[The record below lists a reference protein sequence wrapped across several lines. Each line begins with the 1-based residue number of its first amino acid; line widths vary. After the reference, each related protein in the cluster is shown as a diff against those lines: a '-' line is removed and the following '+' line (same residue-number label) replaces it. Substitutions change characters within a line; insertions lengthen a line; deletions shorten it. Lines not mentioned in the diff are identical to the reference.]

1 LFSYFANIL
10 ATAEDRQNF
19 TEMFMLLDSDG
30 NGTLTAEEFEEGM
43 DRFEQIEDKAKLK
56 ELTKIVVKKGQSME
70 L

>member
-19 TEMFMLLDSDG
+19 TEMFMLLDGDG